1 MLTGRSPS
9 GAGRLGRH
17 SSARRAYQRDLLL
30 GLRHGRSGDA
40 VPKRASVIYEELS
53 RSQIVFVRVPEG
65 ELMTAVR
72 GAECFIDVEDL
83 LFLWL
88 HGAAELIDKRRG
100 QPSSFD
106 FARRVLQ
113 A

>member
-1 MLTGRSPS
+1 MKNCQG
-9 GAGRLGRH
+9 
-17 SSARRAYQRDLLL
+17 
-30 GLRHGRSGDA
+30 
-40 VPKRASVIYEELS
+40 
-53 RSQIVFVRVPEG
+53 QIVFVRVPEG

-83 LFLWL
+83 LFLRI

-100 QPSSFD
+100 HPSSFD
-106 FARRVLQ
+106 LARRVLQ